1 MNRYLSN
8 IIFIAIACSS
18 CGNEPGNRA
27 ISQQYN
33 LQPGDILFQDL
44 DCGPACDAIESVTE
58 GVNGWDFSHCGIV
71 AEIDGELQVVEAYG
85 SVQAVPVDSF
95 LARSR
100 DAAGKPKVVIGRLQ
114 ENKELAVQSAELSK
128 KYIGKAYDKAFTMGD
143 DAYYCSELVYEVYK
157 AANGGKAF
165 FPLNTMT
172 FKEPGTDTF
181 MPFWTEYYHKLGMD
195 IPEGDSGI
203 NPGAIS
209 RSEHLQIIEL
219 NKQ

>member
-1 MNRYLSN
+1 MNRYIPG
-8 IIFIAIACSS
+8 IIFIAIISSS

-27 ISQQYN
+27 ITRQYN

-58 GVNGWDFSHCGIV
+58 GVNGRDFSHCGIV
-71 AEIDGELQVVEAYG
+71 AEINGELQVVEAYG
-85 SVQAVPVDSF
+85 NVQAVPVDSF
-95 LARSR
+95 LARSK
-100 DAAGKPKVVIGRLQ
+100 DADGKPQVVIGRTGD
-114 ENKELAVQSAELSK
+114 KALAQQSAEYSK
-128 KYIGKAYDKAFTMGD
+128 NYIGKAYDNTFAMGD
-143 DAYYCSELVYEVYK
+143 DAYYCSELVYECYK
-157 AANGGKAF
+157 QANGGEAY

-172 FKEPGTDTF
+172 FKVPGTDTF
-181 MPFWTEYYHKLGMD
+181 MPFWTEYYHKLGTD

>member
-1 MNRYLSN
+1 MKRYLSV
-8 IIFIAIACSS
+8 IILAAIVGSS
-18 CGNEPGNRA
+18 CSDAPDNAVTQP
-27 ISQQYN
+27 YN

-58 GVNGWDFSHCGIV
+58 GVNGRDFSHCGIV
-71 AEIDGELQVVEAYG
+71 AEIDGELRVVEAYG
-85 SVQAVPVDSF
+85 KVQAVSVDSF
-95 LARSR
+95 LARSK
-100 DAAGKPKVVIGRLQ
+100 DAAGKPKVLIGRTAD
-114 ENKELAVQSAELSK
+114 KALALQSAESSK
-128 KYIGKAYDKAFTMGD
+128 KYIGKAYDNAFAMGD
-143 DAYYCSELVYEVYK
+143 DAYYCSELVYECYK
-157 AANGGKAF
+157 QANGGDAY

-172 FKEPGTDTF
+172 FKVPGTDTF
-181 MPFWTEYYHKLGMD
+181 MSFWTEYYHKLGTD

>member
-1 MNRYLSN
+1 MKRYLSITILIT
-8 IIFIAIACSS
+8 IIGSS
-18 CGNEPGNRA
+18 CSNTPDDA
-27 ISQQYN
+27 FSHQYN

-58 GVNGWDFSHCGIV
+58 GVNGMDFSHCGIV
-71 AEIDGELQVVEAYG
+71 AEIDGELKVVEAYG

-100 DAAGKPKVVIGRLQ
+100 DDAGKPKVVIGRTGD
-114 ENKELAVQSAELSK
+114 KALATQSAELSK
-128 KYIGKAYDKAFTMGD
+128 NYMGKAYDNAFAMDD
-143 DAYYCSELVYEVYK
+143 DAYYCSELVYECYK
-157 AANGGKAF
+157 RANGGEVY

-172 FKEPGTDTF
+172 FKLPGTDTF
-181 MPFWTEYYHKLGMD
+181 MPFWTEYYHKLGME

-209 RSEHLQIIEL
+209 RSERLQIIEL